1 MAECFHPQKPDPSD
15 SPKSIDKAPE
25 LSCDPIELA
34 SQIAREKTRA
44 AFDLLDLDNDGELT
58 RDEFTRFIG
67 FNLLTLLFLF
77 AQRGR

>member
-1 MAECFHPQKPDPSD
+1 MDQ
-15 SPKSIDKAPE
+15 APE
-25 LSCDPIELA
+25 LSGNPIELA

-67 FNLLTLLFLF
+67 FTLLTILFSRLPCALAGLLP
-77 AQRGR
+77 